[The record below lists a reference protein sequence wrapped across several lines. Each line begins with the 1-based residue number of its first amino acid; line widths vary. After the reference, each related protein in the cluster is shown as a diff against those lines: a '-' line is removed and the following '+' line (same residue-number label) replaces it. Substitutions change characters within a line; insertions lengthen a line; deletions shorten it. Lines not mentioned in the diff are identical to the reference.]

1 MVDFK
6 HRYLNHITY
15 QSINNIHA
23 QTKVGLMYGLRHG
36 VNGVVNSSIEGK
48 PKQLGFLVINVWLD
62 VRDFISLG
70 ANYIRVRRK

>member
-1 MVDFK
+1 
-6 HRYLNHITY
+6 
-15 QSINNIHA
+15 
-23 QTKVGLMYGLRHG
+23 MYGLRHG

-70 ANYIRVRRK
+70 ANNIRVQRK